1 MQPQLECGSQL
12 AGSKTFCEAMVEIV
26 AKVQAPISY
35 QGGPEVWMPACLLYC
50 SSAGAQYVKVM
61 ATHPSIVRLA
71 CGNRMDLWKGWKNLS
86 LAASPRLGSLAGQ
99 LFEAAANV
107 LRGQEEDEVFGA
119 AAGGAAGGHRKARL
133 DFANLPETLE
143 LDIGGTMVTV
153 LAPAHRKKADLWV
166 KLDKTM
172 LEAVLDYISVDV
184 EYCLQQGKRGYKRR
198 APDGGGDERAG

>member
-1 MQPQLECGSQL
+1 M
-12 AGSKTFCEAMVEIV
+12 
-26 AKVQAPISY
+26 AKVQAAISY

-71 CGNRMDLWKGWKNLS
+71 CGNRMDLWKGWKNPS

-143 LDIGGTMVTV
+143 LDNHGDRAGPGAPQEGG
-153 LAPAHRKKADLWV
+153 
-166 KLDKTM
+166 
-172 LEAVLDYISVDV
+172 SVGETGQDH
-184 EYCLQQGKRGYKRR
+184 
-198 APDGGGDERAG
+198 AGGGAGLHLRGCGVLLAAGQAGLQATGSGRRRR